1 MEQIFIT
8 ITNNI
13 ANAIRDKYESFAQH
27 APYILGSIALFLFGW
42 ILAELAS
49 RAIIKT
55 SDKIKLEWIA
65 DKVGLQHFLQR
76 IKSKLGA
83 SHIIAK
89 GVKGYLIFLFS
100 EQLQQGILLYHTMI
114 LRNLSPV
121 AFLIPSGLFLPS
133 LDFVQLHLA
142 EHKVFSVPRGF
153 VINYLRG
160 TYQQH

>member
-89 GVKGYLIFLFS
+89 GVKGYLIFLFFIEATKVAKLTQIIDEMLKS
-100 EQLQQGILLYHTMI
+100 KVYNNNSFLGICKRY
-114 LRNLSPV
+114 S
-121 AFLIPSGLFLPS
+121 
-133 LDFVQLHLA
+133 
-142 EHKVFSVPRGF
+142 KVKK
-153 VINYLRG
+153 
-160 TYQQH
+160 